1 MAEVAEARTGTVTGA
16 EATSFPIFAAAA
28 EAEKRPVVVSIHDV
42 APGTRA
48 ASEQIVAELGRRGI
62 DVCSLLVVPD
72 YHQTGASMSDRNFV
86 QWLRDLESAGHEVVI
101 HGYFH
106 SRPRGT
112 GESFRD
118 RLVTRCYT
126 SDEGE
131 FYDLGYDE
139 AFRRVS
145 RAREEFAAAGLRP
158 RGFIAPAWLLG
169 REAERAVADAEMEYT
184 TRLTSVL
191 DLRSEEDFA
200 ARSLVYS
207 VRTNWRR
214 RVSLAWNGT
223 LARLMTGAPLMR
235 LAIHP
240 PDLLYANVWS
250 QILSL
255 AAWMAEE
262 RTPTTYR
269 DWIAQERVRKPSA
282 PDRP

>member
-1 MAEVAEARTGTVTGA
+1 MLVEVPKATTAIVTGA
-16 EATSFPIFAAAA
+16 EATSFPIFAPAA

-72 YHQTGASMSDRNFV
+72 YHQTGASMSDRSFV
-86 QWLRDLESAGHEVVI
+86 QWLRDLESVGHEIVI

-106 SRPRGT
+106 SRPRGA
-112 GESFRD
+112 GESLRC

-126 SDEGE
+126 NDEGE

-145 RAREEFAAAGLRP
+145 RARDEFAAAGLRP

-184 TRLTSVL
+184 TRLTNVR
-191 DLRSEEDFA
+191 DLRSGENFA

-214 RVSLAWNGT
+214 RVSMAWNGT
-223 LARLMTGAPLMR
+223 LARLMTAAPLMR

-240 PDLLYANVWS
+240 PDLLYTNVWS
-250 QILSL
+250 KILSL
-255 AAWMAEE
+255 AESMAEA
-262 RTPTTYR
+262 RTPITYR
-269 DWIAQERVRKPSA
+269 DWIAQQRVRRPSP
-282 PDRP
+282 PDR